1 MGVETY
7 PKALCFVRKVVESIS
22 GENEIRGKEASKTD
36 NILDYLVRHANQVYS
51 AAEIA
56 DTLEIDQGVVTTILN
71 RLSSEG
77 TIMKEERGK
86 FAYASK
92 IEPETAEKIYRKMQK
107 TLNAAIGSEITAQI
121 LKDSSFQ
128 ANDPIKSLNSLLGTL
143 SKAFG
148 KATTDNMMLI
158 TVKSEFDSA
167 SAEMIMKELSVMQPG

>member
-1 MGVETY
+1 
-7 PKALCFVRKVVESIS
+7 VVEIIP
-22 GENEIRGKEASKTD
+22 GGNEIRGKETSKTD
-36 NILDYLVRHANQVYS
+36 QTLDYLVGHANQVYS

-56 DTLEIDQGVVTTILN
+56 EALEIDQSVVTTILN
-71 RLSSEG
+71 RLSLEG

-92 IEPETAEKIYRKMQK
+92 IEPETAERIYRKMQK

-121 LKDSSFQ
+121 LKDSGFKSD
-128 ANDPIKSLNSLLGTL
+128 DPIKSLDSLLATL

-158 TVKSEFDSA
+158 TVRSEFDPA
-167 SAEMIMKELSVMQPG
+167 SAEMIMKELSVLQSGGT